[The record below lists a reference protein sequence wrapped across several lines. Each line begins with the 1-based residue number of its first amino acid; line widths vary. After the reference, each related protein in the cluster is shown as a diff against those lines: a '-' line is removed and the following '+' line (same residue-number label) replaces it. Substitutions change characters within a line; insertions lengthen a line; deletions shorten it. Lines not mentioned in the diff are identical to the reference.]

1 MIALFLEMDTA
12 SMESHDQQLQS
23 DFTLSAP
30 ATKKTHTNPHGS
42 TTNKNTRTQVVI
54 RSFIISLIH
63 PPGHASMQPSVC
75 LSRNGLI
82 HVSTCYLSLL
92 QQARSS
98 LSRSD
103 CEALSSWCT
112 HQMSLVFPLWRLF
125 CFVAGTR
132 TGLGSQQKLVGPN
145 IRGHPVSPSCNVHG
159 GRLRYA
165 RVRKVTWREMSN
177 MPKIPHVTEN

>member
-1 MIALFLEMDTA
+1 MGTA

-30 ATKKTHTNPHGS
+30 ATKKDTHEPTRQHHKQEHTHSGCHPFIHRFVDPS
-42 TTNKNTRTQVVI
+42 TWTCINATVR
-54 RSFIISLIH
+54 L
-63 PPGHASMQPSVC
+63 SVAERLDSC
-75 LSRNGLI
+75 IN
-82 HVSTCYLSLL
+82 LL
-92 QQARSS
+92 FLALARSS

-112 HQMSLVFPLWRLF
+112 HQLSLVFPHWRLF

-145 IRGHPVSPSCNVHG
+145 IRGHPSVLVVQCAHVS
-159 GRLRYA
+159 A
-165 RVRKVTWREMSN
+165 
-177 MPKIPHVTEN
+177 